1 MSGRITL
8 LLFGAAAFLYSIP
21 ALVLMAIFPRADGS
35 LSGVKLSASGFYA
48 LGSLFLLLF
57 AVIGLS
63 RISAIKDRPRLK
75 MLALVRLLAG
85 IVPMLAVSALVLLM
99 INRAPTLSLEVI
111 DPPAG
116 TQLIAPLPV
125 TFGMQTALRIFQ
137 QQQLTPLRYEWDFNG
152 DGAIDQQTFDPQAT
166 FLVSNAGIYPI
177 AARVTMTSGVQKQ
190 VVYRLVVPRASF
202 GLQPPSPIIDELV
215 TFSLDHLFPKGTD
228 APTLQKARWDF
239 DGDGTVDLE
248 TEKPTATT
256 IYHKL
261 GPVNVAVTMT
271 LSNQTQ
277 STLQRMI
284 VVTKPPEQP
293 YPITLETEPQTLL
306 GPPPFGVV
314 FTLKTKEPIAN
325 VSWEFDDGKVGEGL
339 RIAHVFASVKNYTV
353 TAAARSQSGAIAK
366 LSKIVRVTNPLNI
379 PDLTFEGKPEVRGFA
394 IDGQVPLTV
403 DITPVT
409 SQPLI
414 SFSWD
419 APNASEVLATDK
431 SFHAVYRD
439 EGRFFVDLIGMDPDQ
454 NVFRRRIT
462 ITTTPAESMVKF
474 SMDPATPTA
483 PALVT
488 FDASDTFVPLGE
500 QITGFEWDFGDGSS
514 AGNKFSGSRIEHQ
527 FTRPG
532 TYGIGLSVHTTSNQT
547 YSGRQTLV
555 VKAPLIDA
563 CFLASRSSGSAPLG
577 VRFDAGC
584 STGDFIMWLW
594 DFGDGAQ
601 SDAVSPTHVFL
612 TAGTFTVTLTA
623 TTSDGLVSTKTG
635 TITVLSQ

>member
-1 MSGRITL
+1 MTL
-8 LLFGAAAFLYSIP
+8 LLYAVIALLYIAAAL
-21 ALVLMAIFPRADGS
+21 LLMALFPRSDGS
-35 LSGVKLSASGFYA
+35 LSGLKLVATALYA
-48 LGSLFLLLF
+48 LGAMLWLLLG
-57 AVIGLS
+57 VIGLM
-63 RISAIKDRPRLK
+63 RIGTIKDRPRLK
-75 MLALVRLLAG
+75 MVALVRLLAG
-85 IVPMLAVSALVLLM
+85 VVPMIAVSALVLLM
-99 INRAPTLSLEVI
+99 INRAPTLALEVI
-111 DPPAG
+111 DPALG
-116 TQLIAPLPV
+116 TPMIAPLPV
-125 TFGMQTALRIFQ
+125 TFGMQTALRIFEQ
-137 QQQLTPLRYEWDFNG
+137 QHLTPLKYEWDFNG
-152 DGAIDQQTFDPQAT
+152 DGTIDQQTFDPQAT
-166 FLVSNAGIYPI
+166 FLVSTAGIYAV
-177 AARVTMTSGVQKQ
+177 AARVTMTDGGQKQ

-202 GLQPPSPIIDELV
+202 GLQPPSPVIDELV
-215 TFSLDHLFPKGTD
+215 TFSLDHLFPAGT
-228 APTLQKARWDF
+228 ATPTLQEARWDF

-261 GPVNVAVTMT
+261 GPVSVAVTVT

-277 STLQRMI
+277 STLQRTI
-284 VVTKPPEQP
+284 DVTKPPEQP
-293 YPITLETEPQTLL
+293 FPITLETEPQTLL

-314 FTLKTKEPIAN
+314 FTLKTREPIAN
-325 VSWEFDDGKVGEGL
+325 VHWEFDDGKVGEGL
-339 RIAHVFASVKNYTV
+339 RIAHVFASVKNFTV

-366 LSKIVRVTNPLNI
+366 LSKIVRVTNPLSI
-379 PDLTFEGKPEVRGFA
+379 PDLSFDGKPEVHGNA

-419 APNASEVLATDK
+419 APSASEVLATDK

-488 FDASDTFVPLGE
+488 FDASDTFVPQGE

-514 AGNKFSGSRIEHQ
+514 DRNKFSGSRIEHA

-532 TYGIGLSVHTTSNQT
+532 TYGISLSVHTTSNQT
-547 YSGRQTLV
+547 YSDRQTLV

-563 CFLASRSSGSAPLG
+563 CFLASRSSGKAPLG

-584 STGDFIMWLW
+584 STGTFVMWLW
-594 DFGDGAQ
+594 DFGDNAQ
-601 SDAVSPTHVFL
+601 SEAQNPTHVFI
-612 TAGTFTVTLTA
+612 APGTYTVTLTA
-623 TTSDGLVSTKTG
+623 TTQDGLVSTKTG
-635 TITVLSQ
+635 TISVLSQ